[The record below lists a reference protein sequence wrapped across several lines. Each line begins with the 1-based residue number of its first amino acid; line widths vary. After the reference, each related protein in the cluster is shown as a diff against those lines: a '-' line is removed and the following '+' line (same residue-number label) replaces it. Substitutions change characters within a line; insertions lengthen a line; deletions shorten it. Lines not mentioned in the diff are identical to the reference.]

1 MGLNVDNYNRN
12 IQGNRPMADLKAR
25 EEQLKARLAE
35 LDGRL
40 HRIGDHLEQAP
51 NPDWE
56 EEAQEAEMDEVLEG
70 LGQAG
75 AIEVE
80 AIKAALKRIEKGTY
94 GECIRCGETISEERL
109 DLLPH
114 TPLCKKCAHEVGKKA

>member
-1 MGLNVDNYNRN
+1 MT
-12 IQGNRPMADLKAR
+12 DLKAR
-25 EEQLKARLAE
+25 EQQLKTRLAE

-40 HRIGDHLEQAP
+40 QSIENHLEEAP

-75 AIEVE
+75 STEMRAIH
-80 AIKAALKRIEKGTY
+80 AALERIKKGTY
-94 GECIRCGETISEERL
+94 GDCARCGEEISEQRL
-109 DLLPH
+109 NVLPH
-114 TPLCKKCAHEVGKKA
+114 TPLCKDCAHEVARKG

>member
-1 MGLNVDNYNRN
+1 
-12 IQGNRPMADLKAR
+12 MADLKAR
-25 EEQLKARLAE
+25 EAQLKARLTE

-56 EEAQEAEMDEVLEG
+56 EEAQEAEMDEVLEE

-75 AIEVE
+75 ATEVM
-80 AIKAALKRIEKGTY
+80 AIKAALKRVANGTY
-94 GECIRCGETISEERL
+94 GACTRCGEDISEERL
-109 DLLPH
+109 NVLPH
-114 TPLCKKCAHEVGKKA
+114 TPLCKDCAHEVANQKK